1 MEALEMSPSVRRPAA
16 MREEEEENEAVLIL
30 HME

>member
-16 MREEEEENEAVLIL
+16 MREEEENEAVLIL